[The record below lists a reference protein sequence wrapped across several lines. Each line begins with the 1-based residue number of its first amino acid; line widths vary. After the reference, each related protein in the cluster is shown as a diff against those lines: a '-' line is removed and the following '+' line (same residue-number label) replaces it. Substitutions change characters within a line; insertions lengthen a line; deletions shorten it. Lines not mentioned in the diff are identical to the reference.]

1 MKIKQFISISFFF
14 VIPIYIFSQQ
24 PPGYLGKRFEINY
37 DLSFF
42 LAAFN
47 PNAKGYQATA
57 PYENDA
63 ITTTSWPL
71 NKRHTFNTYY
81 TISRRTSIGLDITFY
96 KTGVDLSDINL
107 TYMEDNNYEKSF
119 DPSYYFPVSAFEIG
133 PSIKIFDKYLSPLGT
148 YLKLGTSILVYK
160 PIIDNVND
168 IYKDIEDEATSIN
181 KVRFEDSYSDFVFTL
196 GYGNQ
201 RIIKNAVFFR
211 YSISSHLPIGSMFK
225 SFKSDYE
232 VEDKIQYA
240 SAKRLFHMNW
250 LMLKIGVGVL
260 PF

>member
-14 VIPIYIFSQQ
+14 ILTIHTFSQKS
-24 PPGYLGKRFEINY
+24 PGYLGKRFEINY
-37 DLSFF
+37 GLSFF

-47 PNAKGYQATA
+47 PNAKGYQAQN
-57 PYENDA
+57 PYENDD
-63 ITTTSWPL
+63 ITETSWPL

-96 KTGVDLSDINL
+96 KTGVDLSDIDL
-107 TYMEDNNYEKSF
+107 TYMIDDDEQLFN
-119 DPSYYFPVSAFEIG
+119 PGYYFPVSAFEIG
-133 PSIKIFDKYLSPLGT
+133 PGIKIFDKYLSPMGT

-168 IYKDIEDEATSIN
+168 IYEDIEDKATSIN

-201 RIIKNAVFFR
+201 RIIKDAVFFR
-211 YSISSHLPIGSMFK
+211 YSISSHLPMGSMFK
-225 SFKSDYE
+225 SFKNEYD